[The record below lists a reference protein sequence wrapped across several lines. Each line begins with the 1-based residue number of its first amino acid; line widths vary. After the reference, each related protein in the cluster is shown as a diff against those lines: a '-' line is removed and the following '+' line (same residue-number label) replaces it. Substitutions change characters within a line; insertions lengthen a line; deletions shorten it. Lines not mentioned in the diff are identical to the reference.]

1 MTHEPSREPVRWG
14 ILSTANI
21 TKKLLA
27 GARKSAAVEVVAVG
41 SRDRAKAEAYA
52 AANAIPTAH
61 GSYAELLADPAVEAV
76 YIATP
81 NSLHHPLTMQALAAG
96 KHVLV
101 EKPYTR
107 HPAEVVEAFD
117 AADAAGLVLSE
128 GFMWRHHPQVAVL
141 RSLLAEIGTVH
152 TIRTSFSWAMDDL
165 SDPRSDVRLDPEVDG
180 SALLDVGCYC
190 VSGARVVAGEE
201 PDRVFGFADMGPTGV
216 DVRFTGV
223 LHFPSGTLAEFSC
236 GFRSDHRGLE
246 PIGTTG
252 SFVLTDPWQS
262 DPATLIRDGVETALE
277 IADPYQLEVEDVS
290 RAIRSGEPPLLGRA
304 DALGQAR
311 ALEALL
317 RSAETGSPVD
327 L

>member
-1 MTHEPSREPVRWG
+1 MTAEPRHEPVRWG
-14 ILSTANI
+14 ILSTGNI

-27 GARKSAAVEVVAVG
+27 GARRSSAVEVVAVG

-52 AANAIPTAH
+52 ATNGIPTAH
-61 GSYAELLADPAVEAV
+61 GSYEELLADPAVEAV

-81 NSLHHPLTMQALAAG
+81 NSLHHPLTMQSLAAG
-96 KHVLV
+96 KHVLA

-117 AADAAGLVLSE
+117 AADASGLVLSE
-128 GFMWRHHPQVAVL
+128 AFMWRHHPQVAVL
-141 RSLLAEIGTVH
+141 RSLMAEIGTVH
-152 TIRTSFSWAMDDL
+152 TIRASFSWAMDDIG
-165 SDPRSDVRLDPEVDG
+165 DARRDVRLDPEVDG

-201 PDRVFGFADMGPTGV
+201 PDRVFGFAEMGPTGV

-223 LHFPSGTLAEFSC
+223 LHFPNGIFAEFSC

-246 PIGTTG
+246 PIGTKG

-262 DPATLIRDGVETALE
+262 DPATLTRDGVETALE
-277 IADPYQLEVEDVS
+277 VADPYPLELEDMS
-290 RAIRSGEPPLLGRA
+290 RAIRTGEPPLLGRA

-311 ALEALL
+311 AIEALL
-317 RSAETGSPVD
+317 RSAVTGSPVD

>member
-1 MTHEPSREPVRWG
+1 M
-14 ILSTANI
+14 
-21 TKKLLA
+21 
-27 GARKSAAVEVVAVG
+27 
-41 SRDRAKAEAYA
+41 
-52 AANAIPTAH
+52 
-61 GSYAELLADPAVEAV
+61 
-76 YIATP
+76 
-81 NSLHHPLTMQALAAG
+81 
-96 KHVLV
+96 
-101 EKPYTR
+101 
-107 HPAEVVEAFD
+107 
-117 AADAAGLVLSE
+117 
-128 GFMWRHHPQVAVL
+128 
-141 RSLLAEIGTVH
+141 
-152 TIRTSFSWAMDDL
+152 
-165 SDPRSDVRLDPEVDG
+165 
-180 SALLDVGCYC
+180 
-190 VSGARVVAGEE
+190 SGARVVAGEE

-246 PIGTTG
+246 PIGTKG

-277 IADPYQLEVEDVS
+277 IADPYQLELEDVS
-290 RAIRSGEPPLLGRA
+290 RAIRTGEPPLLGRA